1 MSTVPPLRYEPL
13 LPAHAPYLEP
23 LVEDPDV
30 LRFTRVPEP
39 VPPGF
44 TDGWG
49 ARYEAGRAA
58 GTMEGFAAF
67 DPADGAFAGLALA
80 PEIDRQA
87 RQVELGYLV
96 APPARGRG
104 FATEMLGFLTRWA
117 FEEAGALRAVL
128 LIDVENAASQ
138 RVARRCGY
146 LLEGVARSLH
156 LKDGIRT
163 DTQIWSRLPSDP
175 G

>member
-1 MSTVPPLRYEPL
+1 MSGDRLR
-13 LPAHAPYLEP
+13 LEP
-23 LVEDPDV
+23 LVAAHAPHLHTLVDDPDV

-44 TDGWG
+44 ADGWG

-67 DPADGAFAGLALA
+67 DPSGGAFLGLALI
-80 PEIDRQA
+80 PEIDREA

-104 FATEMLGFLTRWA
+104 IATEMLRFLTRCA

-128 LIDVENAASQ
+128 LIDVDNVASQ
-138 RVARRCGY
+138 RVAERCGY
-146 LLEGVARSLH
+146 VLEGVARSLH
-156 LKDGIRT
+156 LKQELRT

>member
-1 MSTVPPLRYEPL
+1 MTPGPLRYEPL
-13 LPAHAPYLEP
+13 VAAHAAHLET
-23 LVEDPDV
+23 LVADPDV
-30 LRFTRVPEP
+30 LRFTRVPES

-44 TDGWG
+44 ADGWG
-49 ARYEAGRAA
+49 ARYEEGRAA
-58 GTMEGFAAF
+58 GAMEGFAAF
-67 DPADGAFAGLALA
+67 DPVDGAFLGLALA
-80 PEIDRQA
+80 PEIDREA

-104 FATEMLGFLTRWA
+104 VAVEMLGFLTRWA

-128 LIDVENAASQ
+128 LIDVDNVASQ
-138 RVARRCGY
+138 RVAERCGY
-146 LLEGVARSLH
+146 VLEGVARSLH
-156 LKDGIRT
+156 LKGDIRT